1 MQELPFC
8 GHGTLAAAQTL
19 FRVFPESEAVH
30 FDSKAGRLV
39 AKRVG
44 DGVLMVLPGTK
55 IDEHAPADREQL
67 LKLLGQT
74 TSIKGADVLNIA
86 TFDWNG
92 RSILFELQ
100 SECDL
105 AACKINGADLVGAW
119 TSSAHDRPSSAP
131 KW

>member
-8 GHGTLAAAQTL
+8 GHGTLAAAKTL
-19 FRVFPESEAVH
+19 FGALPESEAVH
-30 FDSKAGRLV
+30 FDSKAGRLK

-44 DGVLMVLPGTK
+44 DRVQMVLPGTK

-67 LKLLGQT
+67 LNRLGQT

-100 SECDL
+100 SGCDL

-119 TSSAHDRPSSAP
+119 TSSAHAGPSSARQ
-131 KW
+131 W